1 MINFV
6 GLKDIINPNNIHI
19 MHTKLVVAA
28 ILIPLLFSCNSK
40 ADREALKEELK
51 AEMQAEQMEKEN
63 KELKAELEAAKSK
76 AANAQAEASQ
86 AKAEAKV
93 AKQKAAQPSQKTTT
107 SVNMIRMRHIKIA
120 DLSGYTNLRNSP
132 NGAVCMRLYANMD
145 YDIYVNGIS
154 NGWYRIAEIY
164 RPDGSQV
171 RLHSSNT
178 GWWIH
183 QSICYTA
190 N

>member
-1 MINFV
+1 
-6 GLKDIINPNNIHI
+6 
-19 MHTKLVVAA
+19 MHTKLLALA
-28 ILIPLLFSCNSK
+28 LTFPLLFSCNSK

-51 AEMQAEQMEKEN
+51 AEIQAEQMEKEN
-63 KELKAELEAAKSK
+63 KELKAQLAETKAQ
-76 AANAQAEASQ
+76 AANAQAEVSK
-86 AKAEAKV
+86 AKAEAKA
-93 AKQKAAQPSQKTTT
+93 AKQKASQPSRNTTT
-107 SVNMIRMRHIKIA
+107 RAAAIGMRHVKIA

>member
-1 MINFV
+1 MSLTHV
-6 GLKDIINPNNIHI
+6 
-19 MHTKLVVAA
+19 
-28 ILIPLLFSCNSK
+28 
-40 ADREALKEELK
+40 
-51 AEMQAEQMEKEN
+51 
-63 KELKAELEAAKSK
+63 
-76 AANAQAEASQ
+76 
-86 AKAEAKV
+86 
-93 AKQKAAQPSQKTTT
+93 
-107 SVNMIRMRHIKIA
+107 KIS

-183 QSICYTA
+183 RSICYTV
-190 N
+190 NY

>member
-1 MINFV
+1 
-6 GLKDIINPNNIHI
+6 
-19 MHTKLVVAA
+19 MHTKLLA
-28 ILIPLLFSCNSK
+28 ITLAFPLLFSCNNK
-40 ADREALKEELK
+40 TDREALKEEIK

-63 KELKAELEAAKSK
+63 KELKAELAETKAQ
-76 AANAQAEASQ
+76 AANAQVEVSK
-86 AKAEAKV
+86 AKAEAKA
-93 AKQKAAQPSQKTTT
+93 AKQKAAQPSRNTTAQAT
-107 SVNMIRMRHIKIA
+107 AIGMRHIKIA

-132 NGAVCMRLYANMD
+132 NGAVCMRLYAHMD